1 MHCRRRITITA
12 ILLAACVRSP
22 AQQLAADTFVEN
34 QGQFDPAVK
43 YKMSTL
49 TGSMS
54 LTANGVVFEG
64 GKHVVFSEA
73 FIGSNPNVAMEA
85 DPAHVGSVAQVD
97 YKDAW
102 PDISV
107 RVVANSVGLEQQFLI
122 QPGGNAN
129 DIAVR
134 YEGVNSLT
142 IDREGS
148 LVITTALGTFRAGV
162 PNVYQEV
169 NGYRISA
176 SGRYRLIGP
185 ETYGFDVN
193 AYSHEYPL
201 VISPTVLYSS
211 QFAGASTET
220 PAITYF
226 NVAPTSA
233 MPGQAVIG
241 TLLMSGVTSANVN
254 GLEANCSNGQC
265 GGTFVF
271 NPSSTTN
278 YVLQAAGPGGSMSAS
293 QNVEVGKHL
302 PNPTPLP
309 AGLEVTWQG
318 ACWLK
323 NYPKS
328 VCNGACQG
336 MAFSVNTPTPLPLE
350 ATLYLN
356 TEKCNPASQDNLN
369 DYGTPTGSGGW
380 VFWFLHHPNHKN
392 TSAIWTI
399 GNQSSG
405 CVNYAK
411 APACP

>member
-1 MHCRRRITITA
+1 MHSRRRIIITA
-12 ILLAACVRSP
+12 ILLAACVRLP
-22 AQQLAADTFVEN
+22 AQQLAADGFVEN
-34 QGQFDPAVK
+34 QGQFEPSVK
-43 YKMSTL
+43 YKLSTL
-49 TGSMS
+49 TGTVS
-54 LTANGVVFEG
+54 LTANGVVFDG
-64 GKHVVFSEA
+64 GKRATFSEA
-73 FIGSNPNVAMEA
+73 FVGSNPNVAFEA
-85 DPAHVGSVAQVD
+85 GLGHVD

-107 RVVANSVGLEQQFLI
+107 RVASNSIGLEQEFI
-122 QPGGNAN
+122 VQPGGNAN

-148 LVITTALGTFRAGV
+148 LVITTALGTFRAAV

-185 ETYGFDVN
+185 ETYGFDLN

-211 QFAGASTET
+211 ESADATKET
-220 PAITYF
+220 TITYF

-233 MPGQAVIG
+233 LPGQAVIG
-241 TLLMSGVTSANVN
+241 TVLISGATSATVN
-254 GLEANCSNGQC
+254 GIEANCSNGQC
-265 GGTFVF
+265 GGTFMF
-271 NPSSTTN
+271 NPTSTTK
-278 YVLQAAGPGGSMSAS
+278 YVLKATGPGGKTRAS
-293 QNVEVGKHL
+293 QTVEVGSYL
-302 PNPTPLP
+302 ANPTPLP
-309 AGLEVTWQG
+309 KGLEVNWQG

-336 MAFSVNTPTPLPLE
+336 MAFSVNVPNPPSALPLE

-356 TEKCNPASQDNLN
+356 SQTCNPASQDNLN

-380 VFWFLHHPNHKN
+380 LFWFIHHPNLTN
-392 TSAIWTI
+392 SSAIWTI

-405 CVNYAK
+405 CVSYAK
-411 APACP
+411 APACQ

>member
-1 MHCRRRITITA
+1 MRRATITA
-12 ILLAACVRSP
+12 ILFAACVRLP
-22 AQQLAADTFVEN
+22 AAENAPAGFVEN
-34 QGQFDPAVK
+34 QGQFDSAVM
-43 YKMSTL
+43 YKLSTL

-85 DPAHVGSVAQVD
+85 GPANLQGFAHVD

-102 PDISV
+102 PNISV
-107 RVVANSVGLEQQFLI
+107 RVVANSIGLEQQFII

-129 DIAVR
+129 DISVR
-134 YEGVNSLT
+134 YDGIKGLT

-148 LVITTALGTFRAGV
+148 LVITTALGTFRAAL
-162 PNVYQEV
+162 PSVYQDV

-185 ETYGFDVN
+185 ETYGFDLN

-201 VISPTVLYSS
+201 VISPTMLYSS
-211 QFAGASTET
+211 QAADASTET

-233 MPGQAVIG
+233 LPGQAAIG
-241 TLLMSGVTSANVN
+241 TLLISGVTSASVN
-254 GLEANCSNGQC
+254 GIEANCANGQC

-271 NPSSTTN
+271 NPTSSTN
-278 YVLQAAGPGGSMSAS
+278 YVLQATGPGGTMSAS
-293 QNVEVGKHL
+293 QNVEVGKYL
-302 PNPTPLP
+302 NNPTPLP

-336 MAFSVNTPTPLPLE
+336 MAFSLSTPTPLPLE

-380 VFWFLHHPNHKN
+380 VFWFIHHPNHKN

-411 APACP
+411 APDCP